1 MVAAM
6 ITQAPRRRR
15 SPDRA
20 PRGGARPWPAR
31 RLAALCLALLLT
43 AILGALPGPAAA
55 QTETQSEPQSTAP
68 AAAAPE
74 PRQIQDWTLRCD
86 APANGSLSGPCYIM
100 QDIAAPEG
108 QGRIAQ
114 MIVGHFGK
122 ERLLGALV
130 FVPLGIRLPP
140 GLLIGVDQ
148 NKPRRFPFQLC
159 SANGCQAQIALDDA
173 FLAELKAGA
182 KAEAIF
188 EDANGR
194 KIAIEVS
201 LRGFTAALK
210 EAS

>member
-15 SPDRA
+15 SLDRA

-31 RLAALCLALLLT
+31 RLAALCLALLLP

-55 QTETQSEPQSTAP
+55 QTATQSEPQSAAP

-86 APANGSLSGPCYIM
+86 APASGALVGPCYM
-100 QDIAAPEG
+100 VQDIAAPEG
-108 QGRIAQ
+108 QGQIAR

-122 ERLLGALV
+122 EHLLGALV

-148 NKPRRFPFQLC
+148 NEPRRFPFQFC
-159 SANGCQAQIALDDA
+159 SPSGCQAQIALDDA

-182 KAEAIF
+182 KAQAIF
-188 EDANGR
+188 EDINGR
-194 KIAIEVS
+194 KIAVDVS

-210 EAS
+210 ETS

>member
-31 RLAALCLALLLT
+31 RLAALCLALLLP

-55 QTETQSEPQSTAP
+55 QTETQSEPQSAAP
-68 AAAAPE
+68 AAATPE

-86 APANGSLSGPCYIM
+86 APPSGALAGPCYM
-100 QDIAAPEG
+100 VQDIAAPEG

-148 NKPRRFPFQLC
+148 NEPRRFPFQFC
-159 SANGCQAQIALDDA
+159 SPNGCQAQIALDDA

-182 KAEAIF
+182 KAHTVF
-188 EDANGR
+188 EDADGR
-194 KIAIEVS
+194 KIAVDVS

-210 EAS
+210 ETS